1 MTGTG
6 RGCQRTKGIKN
17 KGRWNKTRGGEE
29 KEKDM
34 KERRKENG
42 W

>member
-6 RGCQRTKGIKN
+6 RGCQRTKGRKN
-17 KGRWNKTRGGEE
+17 KGRWNKTRGGDE
-29 KEKDM
+29 KEMDM